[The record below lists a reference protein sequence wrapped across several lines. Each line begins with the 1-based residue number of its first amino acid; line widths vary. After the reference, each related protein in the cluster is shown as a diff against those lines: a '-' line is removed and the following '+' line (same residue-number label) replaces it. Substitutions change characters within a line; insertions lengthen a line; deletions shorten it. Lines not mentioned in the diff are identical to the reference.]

1 MVRVNRGLASRK
13 RHKKILKLAKGYRG
27 NRSKLFCA
35 AKNAVAKA
43 GMRSYVHRK
52 LRRREFRA
60 IWITRINAALKPY
73 GINYS
78 RFINAMATKKVIIDR
93 KILAEL
99 AVSKPEVFGK
109 IVGVVK

>member
-60 IWITRINAALKPY
+60 IWNAALKPY

>member
-1 MVRVNRGLASRK
+1 MAARK

-27 NRSKLFCA
+27 NRSKQFCA

-43 GMRSYVHRK
+43 GVRSYTHRK

-78 RFINAMATKKVIIDR
+78 RFINAMALKKVVIDR

-99 AVSKPEVFGK
+99 AVNKPETFGK
-109 IVGVVK
+109 IVEAVR